1 MIFPLSWPGFLP
13 AMTVSLLRLDINVDA
28 RDKRGHDAWYWF
40 NVAGHAPDSQQ
51 GSEPLKP
58 AEACD

>member
-1 MIFPLSWPGFLP
+1 
-13 AMTVSLLRLDINVDA
+13 MTVSLLRLDINVDA